1 MNKTIV
7 KHKSYSLCFIIALY
21 SVIEKVILVHVQITQ
36 TPASVTVSILHQ
48 SLSSA
53 SRSSSKNITVK
64 SKALTDTTTLKI
76 VSKQFLVGLRRLF
89 WRQSVSERL
98 EIGLWIGLRQE
109 TAAFF
114 FKAMQKQWK
123 TK

>member
-7 KHKSYSLCFIIALY
+7 KHVKHKSYSLSFIIALY

-89 WRQSVSERL
+89 
-98 EIGLWIGLRQE
+98 
-109 TAAFF
+109 
-114 FKAMQKQWK
+114 
-123 TK
+123 